1 MSKCCVG
8 IIFLRLSHYGSP
20 VFGEKRP
27 KHEGHYEHKGEER
40 AHLTGIYSFETFVS
54 FVVEIDL
61 PLRTV
66 DPSF

>member
-1 MSKCCVG
+1 MALPCSARRG
-8 IIFLRLSHYGSP
+8 LNT
-20 VFGEKRP
+20 
-27 KHEGHYEHKGEER
+27 KGTTNTKVKKGV
-40 AHLTGIYSFETFVS
+40 HLTGIYSFETFVS